1 MALLIGSGEVA
12 KRQVPDAFASR
23 GFTLIEL
30 LVVMAIIA
38 TLLTLAVPRYYG
50 SLEKTKEAVLRED
63 LASFRDALDKFFS
76 DTGAYPADI
85 EDLVRHKYLRSIP
98 VDPITESA
106 TTWVVV
112 PPDDRR
118 RGGVYSVKSGAE
130 GVSRNGSAYRDW

>member
-12 KRQVPDAFASR
+12 KRQVPEAVAMR

-50 SLEKTKEAVLRED
+50 SLEKAREAVLRED
-63 LASFRDALDKFFS
+63 LATMRDALDKFFS
-76 DTGAYPADI
+76 DTGVYPEDL
-85 EDLVRHKYLRSIP
+85 EDLVHRKYLRSIP
-98 VDPITESA
+98 VDPVTESA
-106 TTWVVV
+106 ATWIMV

-118 RGGVYSVKSGAE
+118 RGGVYNVKSGADGE
-130 GVSRNGSAYRDW
+130 SRNGSSYRDW

>member
-12 KRQVPDAFASR
+12 KRRVPEAIALR

-50 SLEKTKEAVLRED
+50 SLEKAREAVLRED
-63 LASFRDALDKFFS
+63 LATMRDALDKFFS
-76 DTGAYPADI
+76 DTGVYPEDL
-85 EDLVRHKYLRSIP
+85 EDLVHRKYLRSIP
-98 VDPITESA
+98 VDPVTESA
-106 TTWVVV
+106 ATWIMV

-118 RGGVYSVKSGAE
+118 RGGVYNVKSGADGE
-130 GVSRNGSAYRDW
+130 SRNGSSYRDW